1 MAHGMVKLTSGRHT
15 RRAGPA
21 FLRRLTLALL
31 VLLVVVYGL
40 RIGGAGVSLAM
51 ALLTGAALLCYLGAL
66 ARVGSVRASSVR
78 ASLVRAS
85 APPASPAR
93 VDDPAPLARPRAVWP
108 AGGPFSKLVVP
119 ARNGRPRPTPAQ
131 TPASWFSPE

>member
-21 FLRRLTLALL
+21 FLRRLTLASL

-40 RIGGAGVSLAM
+40 RIGGPGASLAM
-51 ALLTGAALLCYLGAL
+51 ALLTGAALLCYIVAL
-66 ARVGSVRASSVR
+66 ARERSARAGSVP
-78 ASLVRAS
+78 AS
-85 APPASPAR
+85 APPPSPAR
-93 VDDPAPLARPRAVWP
+93 VDDPAPPPRPRAVWP

-119 ARNGRPRPTPAQ
+119 ARNGRPWPTPAQ
-131 TPASWFSPE
+131 TPASWFTPE